1 MPETVTLRDSEGRAY
16 GVPQERVA
24 SYLAQGFRPETSEE
38 GIERIASD
46 TFAEEHGGAGGAI
59 GSAIT
64 GGLSGLTLGA
74 SDLALSGLGA
84 DRMVRHMEAEHPYAT
99 GGGMVAGAL
108 LPTVLTGGA
117 AAGEEAAG
125 IGARILA
132 HSPAGLAGRAGRA
145 VAELGEG
152 AGLVGRVA
160 AGTAGAAAEG
170 ALYGGGQYLTETALN
185 DKPLSAEGFVAGMG
199 HGALFAAPIGAG
211 GTLASAT
218 LQRARA
224 LFPRSEVSAAA
235 AAGVKEQASGALAQT
250 VRDGDAMVQ
259 AAQRK
264 LSDIDAGIGMAQTG
278 ETTTRRV
285 FGGAD
290 PQALADQVSGAAA
303 RQEVA
308 QALEGYQQART
319 QFEDW
324 IATEADP
331 AFAAAFGKLEENR
344 PALDRMLAHADQGD
358 LEDLLGTMRG
368 GSRDEE
374 LQAAMRRTLDE
385 PDVLGAG
392 GIPVGEFG
400 APGARGI
407 KTPEELQRA
416 LEGSA
421 PEAAPA
427 IAPEDATGAGGP
439 RALRA
444 QGTPPGGVPA
454 QEIVERGMAEQPA
467 TAVGK
472 RPAAAEPG
480 RIEVNDVGGQRM
492 RATMPDGSTRDLGTS
507 GADDFL
513 AEQMPPGF
521 RPAKVQTHRD
531 FIVEHGLPAT
541 AADVAK
547 LDENAIYIAKPSEIA
562 KHDVWGDPLKG
573 ANRER
578 ILKGWSEGE
587 KLPPIDAFVTP
598 EGRIYIEDGNHRLA
612 AAALTDRPVAI
623 RFKDGTG
630 YRPHGEAAEIGA
642 RLRGETPGARLNR
655 EAGDDLLAALSGTK
669 AAIDK
674 GTELADIGGKEA
686 AATRAEQLLRHPDTA
701 ERFMAKA
708 GARDAAEGFRT
719 KATGTDLDTFFRD
732 LTAPKTR
739 DAYVAANIQRAM
751 REEGSH
757 AAALAKVEREWAE
770 RVTAELREERAA
782 VLEYEGGHSRADAER
797 MARDEVA
804 KLTREHGTETASP
817 GEPVV
822 WESKKNLKRV
832 EAAKKAAD
840 ASVER
845 LREIHSAVASN
856 LPQELQT
863 AWKEEGYKFLRD
875 ESARIRGMKDRINA
889 ASKISEAFTEKY
901 GSASETMRGYEG
913 DRFYRRAEIEA
924 KHAESWVKEQERKYY
939 AALERAAK
947 ATDPAERAAAEQES
961 QVIKR
966 QLTQVGA
973 RPGARAGAADAAQ
986 AFRAQALE
994 APAAAEP
1001 EVGDA
1006 TMGRILAKHG
1016 LGEPAP
1022 PPTEPDS
1029 LAARILRNEGR
1040 PSAIAP
1046 TAPVS
1051 DAAVAGEGK
1060 LPGPMTKAEIAEQR
1074 ARFRA
1079 IAPEQRAARAIMR
1092 HNGKGADMGPALARE
1107 AKVIG
1112 DMEGAS
1118 ARLADALGSEA
1129 PPTAVTSAK
1138 AFHEATAKA
1147 QERAAASSAKLGAD
1161 LQNKVPAMTGGTHAT
1176 VVDDDVAKALRRH
1189 ESSAAA
1195 ASAAPAA
1202 GAGGS
1207 GLGSKAADL
1216 GSALEVMR
1224 AIGMHV
1230 PAISHIPVIGP
1241 ILGLWLKARAVMGI
1255 LGRKGGS
1262 IGKSTEGLIA
1272 SKAAAV
1278 QDRIAKAT
1286 GALLEGGARA
1296 AGKASHLAGPA
1307 VLLAGSLFPGGGKSK
1322 GDDARDLFE
1331 ARSNDITR
1339 AMQPGAID
1347 QAIAQ
1352 RFPTSDPAMHDAIVA
1367 QVQRGIAFLDS
1378 KRPKQTVLPGVL
1390 PGDGTWRPSMA
1401 AIDEFAKF
1409 VHAVNDP
1416 VSVLEDL
1423 AKGHP
1428 SAEGAE
1434 TLRVVYPQLYQYAQK
1449 QLLAAAP
1456 EMARTLPYSRRVML
1470 SILYQIP
1477 VDGTMQP
1484 SHAQFLQTPAPPA
1497 AAPKAPAIT
1506 GPLRLGQQT
1515 LSPLD
1520 QRAGA

>member
-1 MPETVTLRDSEGRAY
+1 MPQLISPDGTVVNVPEEQAGQLQAGGYRPVTLGEAAHVLGA
-16 GVPQERVA
+16 E
-24 SYLAQGFRPETSEE
+24 RPETSE
-38 GIERIASD
+38 GALSDIGAGASSVLSGVTLGLSD
-46 TFAEEHGGAGGAI
+46 VALKSMLSPGAFKRLAADREAHPIISGGGQLAGALATGGVGAGG
-59 GSAIT
+59 
-64 GGLSGLTLGA
+64 
-74 SDLALSGLGA
+74 
-84 DRMVRHMEAEHPYAT
+84 
-99 GGGMVAGAL
+99 
-108 LPTVLTGGA
+108 
-117 AAGEEAAG
+117 EAAG
-125 IGARILA
+125 LGARILA
-132 HSPAGLAGRAGRA
+132 HSPAGLVGRAGGA
-145 VAELGEG
+145 ISGLGEG
-152 AGLVGRVA
+152 VGLAGRVA
-160 AGTAGAAAEG
+160 AGTASAATEG
-170 ALYGGGQYLTETALN
+170 ALYGGGQYLTETALE

-235 AAGVKEQASGALAQT
+235 AAGIKEQASSALAQS
-250 VRDGDAMVQ
+250 VRDGDAMAQ
-259 AAQRK
+259 AAQRR
-264 LSDIDAGIGMAQTG
+264 LSDIDAGVGMAQTG
-278 ETTTRRV
+278 ESATRRV

-290 PQALADQVSGAAA
+290 PQAIADQVTGATA
-303 RQEVA
+303 RQEVG

-324 IATEADP
+324 LANEADP
-331 AFAAAFGKLEENR
+331 ELEK
-344 PALDRMLAHADQGD
+344 ALTGLTPG
-358 LEDLLGTMRG
+358 
-368 GSRDEE
+368 E
-374 LQAAMRRTLDE
+374 LQTPAVPR
-385 PDVLGAG
+385 V
-392 GIPVGEFG
+392 PVGEFG

-407 KTPEELQRA
+407 KMPEELQRA
-416 LEGSA
+416 LEDSA

-427 IAPEDATGAGGP
+427 LAPEDATGAGGP
-439 RALRA
+439 RALRS

-454 QEIVERGMAEQPA
+454 QEIVQQGMAEQPA

-472 RPAAAEPG
+472 RPAAEPAAIPDHATIKAHEVKADAPLEATVPARAIAERGYYEPPVRGGGTLEQADPVRMAKARQAIAEGQREAIDLNVTPGGKITVSGGRHRLQAAIEADAPIKVRWSTGSAEP
-480 RIEVNDVGGQRM
+480 
-492 RATMPDGSTRDLGTS
+492 A
-507 GADDFL
+507 ADDVL
-513 AEQMPPGF
+513 
-521 RPAKVQTHRD
+521 RH
-531 FIVEHGLPAT
+531 
-541 AADVAK
+541 
-547 LDENAIYIAKPSEIA
+547 
-562 KHDVWGDPLKG
+562 
-573 ANRER
+573 
-578 ILKGWSEGE
+578 
-587 KLPPIDAFVTP
+587 
-598 EGRIYIEDGNHRLA
+598 
-612 AAALTDRPVAI
+612 
-623 RFKDGTG
+623 
-630 YRPHGEAAEIGA
+630 GA
-642 RLRGETPGARLNR
+642 RAATDP
-655 EAGDDLLAALSGTK
+655 AGDDLLAALSGTK
-669 AAIDK
+669 SAIDK
-674 GTELADIGGKEA
+674 GSELADIGGKEA
-686 AATRAEQLLRHPDTA
+686 AAARAEQLLRHPDTA
-701 ERFMAKA
+701 ERFLAKA
-708 GARDAAEGFRT
+708 GAGDAAVAFSG
-719 KATGTDLDTFFRD
+719 KASGSDLDAFFRD

-739 DAYVAANIQRAM
+739 DAYVAAHIQRAM

-770 RVTAELREERAA
+770 RTTAELREERAA

-804 KLTREHGTETASP
+804 KLTRGHGAEPASP
-817 GEPVV
+817 GESVV
-822 WESKKNLKRV
+822 WESRKNLKRV

-863 AWKEEGYKFLRD
+863 TWREEGYKFLRD

-901 GSASETMRGYEG
+901 GSASETLRGYEG
-913 DRFYRRAEIEA
+913 DRFFRRAEIEA
-924 KHAESWVKEQERKYY
+924 NHAESWANEQERRYY
-939 AALERAAK
+939 AALERAK
-947 ATDPAERAAAEQES
+947 TATDPAERAAAEQES

-966 QLTQVGA
+966 QLTQIGA
-973 RPGARAGAADAAQ
+973 RPGATDAAR
-986 AFRAQALE
+986 AFRAHATE
-994 APAAAEP
+994 ARAIAEP

-1022 PPTEPDS
+1022 APPASAAAHPDT
-1029 LAARILRNEGR
+1029 LAARILRNESR

-1046 TAPVS
+1046 TASVS

-1060 LPGPMTKAEIAEQR
+1060 LAAPMTKAEIAAQR
-1074 ARFRA
+1074 TRFRA
-1079 IAPEQRAARAIMR
+1079 IAPEQRAAKAIMR
-1092 HNGKGADMGPALARE
+1092 HNGKGVDMGPALARE
-1107 AKVIG
+1107 VKVIG
-1112 DMEGAS
+1112 DMEAAN

-1129 PPTAVTSAK
+1129 PPSAMANAK
-1138 AFHEATAKA
+1138 AFHTATGAA

-1161 LQNKVPAMTGGTHAT
+1161 LQNKVPAMTGGSDAT
-1176 VVDDDVAKALRRH
+1176 VVDDDVAKALRKH
-1189 ESSAAA
+1189 ESRAAA
-1195 ASAAPAA
+1195 NSGKPAPADA
-1202 GAGGS
+1202 SGIGG
-1207 GLGSKAADL
+1207 KAADL

-1230 PAISHIPVIGP
+1230 PAVSHIPVIGP

-1272 SKAAAV
+1272 GKAAAV
-1278 QDRIAKAT
+1278 QDRIVAAT

-1296 AGKASHLAGPA
+1296 AKQASHLAGPA
-1307 VLLAGSLFPGGGKSK
+1307 VLLAGALFPGGDKPDSDK
-1322 GDDARDLFE
+1322 PRDLFK
-1331 ARSNDITR
+1331 ARSDDITR

-1352 RFPTSDPAMHDAIVA
+1352 RYPTSDPAMHDAIVA

-1390 PGDGTWRPSMA
+1390 PGDGTWAPSMA
-1401 AIDEFAKF
+1401 AIDEFGKF

-1434 TLRVVYPQLYQYAQK
+1434 TLRVVYPELYRYAQK

-1456 EMARTLPYSRRVML
+1456 EMATTLPYSRRVML

-1484 SHAQFLQTPAPPA
+1484 SHAQYLQIPAPPS
-1497 AAPKAPAIT
+1497 AAPKASATT

-1515 LSPLD
+1515 MSPLD
-1520 QRAGA
+1520 QRAAGA